1 MKHYGTKV
9 SNGLGLGKCVIIN
22 DVVPEVNDS
31 KIDSTSID
39 NEILKVNNS
48 IDECIKSY
56 ENIINSLVDDD
67 LKQLCDFNKMVL
79 KAKSLKTDIE
89 NNIRENLINGA
100 YAITSYFNK
109 KADDLS
115 KSDNN
120 YFFYFNNELF
130 LFYLV
135 LNTGIPKSFTKS
147 ITLSTL
153 TAFFRFFS
161 TFACSSVRYST

>member
-79 KAKSLKTDIE
+79 KAKSQI
-89 NNIRENLINGA
+89 
-100 YAITSYFNK
+100 
-109 KADDLS
+109 
-115 KSDNN
+115 
-120 YFFYFNNELF
+120 
-130 LFYLV
+130 
-135 LNTGIPKSFTKS
+135 
-147 ITLSTL
+147 
-153 TAFFRFFS
+153 
-161 TFACSSVRYST
+161 

>member
-56 ENIINSLVDDD
+56 ENIINSLVDED
-67 LKQLCDFNKMVL
+67 LKQLCEEKGVKFIDASSIMSEGNYEPDGIHFGVTCIKKWL
-79 KAKSLKTDIE
+79 DLFIQQA
-89 NNIRENLINGA
+89 NL
-100 YAITSYFNK
+100 
-109 KADDLS
+109 
-115 KSDNN
+115 
-120 YFFYFNNELF
+120 
-130 LFYLV
+130 
-135 LNTGIPKSFTKS
+135 
-147 ITLSTL
+147 
-153 TAFFRFFS
+153 
-161 TFACSSVRYST
+161 

>member
-56 ENIINSLVDDD
+56 ENIINSLVDED

-120 YFFYFNNELF
+120 YLKERSTDIIDIKNK
-130 LFYLV
+130 V
-135 LNTGIPKSFTKS
+135 LKSFMGIKS
-147 ITLSTL
+147 LILLISL
-153 TAFFRFFS
+153 KSNSFS
-161 TFACSSVRYST
+161 T

>member
-56 ENIINSLVDDD
+56 ENIINSLIDDD
-67 LKQLCDFNKMVL
+67 LKQTGLSFLDNFLLDEYEFIM
-79 KAKSLKTDIE
+79 AKI
-89 NNIRENLINGA
+89 
-100 YAITSYFNK
+100 K
-109 KADDLS
+109 K
-115 KSDNN
+115 
-120 YFFYFNNELF
+120 
-130 LFYLV
+130 
-135 LNTGIPKSFTKS
+135 
-147 ITLSTL
+147 
-153 TAFFRFFS
+153 
-161 TFACSSVRYST
+161 